1 MSLANRAAR
10 GLVVTAAA
18 LALVALA
25 ACGGKVKVK
34 EPAKLVEIKKPEVRP
49 VEAWSQRVGNGS
61 EDSRLLDG
69 SFLFQTPFYS
79 GLRLDIEQDALY
91 AAAIDGSVYAL
102 NPKTGAPIWRTETK
116 SRVISGPTV
125 ADDKVYVGTLDGD
138 AIALQRSSGK
148 ELWRANFRSEVG
160 AAPVASGNVVVVR
173 TIDGREFGLSAA
185 DGSRIWSFDRTVPN
199 LTLRGLSEPL
209 ILGNRVYTGLDN
221 GKLAALGLADGQLA
235 WEQNI
240 SVPTGRSELERLTD
254 IDADLLAGDNG
265 IFVVTYGNDVALID
279 PIGGDSRWRRSIKSY
294 TSMASDGKHLFVTD
308 DDGLLWAID
317 ADTGAAVWKQEVL
330 KYRRLS
336 PPAVFGNYVVVGDFK
351 GYLHWFELSEGR
363 LVARTHVGSAAI
375 TTAPVSDGTQLYVTD
390 STGHVIAYQAKP
402 AK

>member
-1 MSLANRAAR
+1 MRLANGAAR
-10 GLVVTAAA
+10 VCIVGVAIVAAA
-18 LALVALA
+18 GLDG
-25 ACGGKVKVK
+25 CSGKAKVK

-49 VEAWSQRVGNGS
+49 VESWTRRVGNGS
-61 EDSRLLDG
+61 LDSHVLDG

-79 GLRLDIEQDALY
+79 GLRLDVEPDALY
-91 AAAIDGSVYAL
+91 AAALDGTVQAL

-116 SRVISGPTV
+116 ARVISGPTV

-138 AIALQRSSGK
+138 AIAFQRATGK
-148 ELWRANFRSEVG
+148 ELWRSTFPSEVG
-160 AAPVASGNVVVVR
+160 AAPVASGNTVVVR
-173 TIDGREFGLSAA
+173 TIDGREFGLSAS

-221 GKLAALGLADGQLA
+221 GKIAALALADGQLA

-240 SVPTGRSELERLTD
+240 SVATGRSELERLTD
-254 IDADLLAGDNG
+254 IDADLLAGDDG
-265 IFVVTYGNDVALID
+265 IFVVTYGNDIALID

-308 DDGLLWAID
+308 DDGLLWALD
-317 ADTGAAVWKQEVL
+317 AETGAAIWKQEVL

-336 PPAVFGNYVVVGDFK
+336 PPAVFGKYVVVGDFK
-351 GYLHWFELSEGR
+351 GYVHWFEIGEGR
-363 LVARTHVGSAAI
+363 LVARTHIGDDAI
-375 TTAPVSDGTQLYVTD
+375 TTAPVSDGNQLYVTD
-390 STGHVIAYQAKP
+390 STGHVVAYQATLPK
-402 AK
+402 